1 LIGED
6 ICTTIDHKCITGEA
20 AMKSVRL
27 DLELE
32 KKLARA
38 ARAVAMTQSEF
49 LRDAL
54 ARRCDEVLGGSLQ
67 ERLGPVVGIVNS
79 SGRRANRSGAAFR
92 EALAK
97 RRKR

>member
-1 LIGED
+1 
-6 ICTTIDHKCITGEA
+6 
-20 AMKSVRL
+20 MKSVRL
-27 DLELE
+27 DDDLEQKLE
-32 KKLARA
+32 RA

-54 ARRCDEVLGGSLQ
+54 ARRCDEVLGGSLA
-67 ERLGPVVGIVNS
+67 ERLGAVVGVVNS
-79 SGRRANRSGAAFR
+79 SGGRAHRSGAAFR

>member
-1 LIGED
+1 MAAARNTKVAG
-6 ICTTIDHKCITGEA
+6 CITRNL

-27 DLELE
+27 DKNLETRLE
-32 KKLARA
+32 RASRALA
-38 ARAVAMTQSEF
+38 MSQSEF

-67 ERLGPVVGIVNS
+67 ERLASVIGIVKS
-79 SGRRANRSGAAFR
+79 SGGRAAHSGAAFK
-92 EALAK
+92 AVLAK